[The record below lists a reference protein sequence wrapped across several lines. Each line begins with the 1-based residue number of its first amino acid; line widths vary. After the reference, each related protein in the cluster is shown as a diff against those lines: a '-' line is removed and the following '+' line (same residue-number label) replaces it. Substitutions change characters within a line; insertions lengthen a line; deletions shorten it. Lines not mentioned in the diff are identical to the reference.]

1 MENNKANKVYKVVML
16 ILITAIVTFMITS
29 IGMYNYFVKTNQ
41 GRIAVVESIEKNGD
55 DYSMLNAKLQIVKDY
70 LNDNYIGELNL
81 DQMIEGAIKGYVEGV
96 GDDYTEYLS
105 KDEYEELIVNV
116 TGDFVGIGVYI
127 YKDQDGN
134 LIVLAPMENSPS
146 EEAGIEA
153 GDRILAIDGE
163 NCNEMDINVASSK
176 IKGEAGSTVELEI
189 QRGTETLKKTVTR
202 RTVEISDSASKILD
216 GNIGYIV
223 LSTFDTDCSKKIKKY
238 MEEFQSKGINS
249 VILDLRNNT
258 GGVVEEA
265 VKISELFIDK
275 GNTVLRS
282 YNKTEKETIIKSSS
296 GKYKDI
302 NLVVLV
308 NDYSASA
315 SEIVTAALKDNKA
328 ATIVGIRTYGKGVMQ
343 EIQPLFDGAI
353 KITIEEFKTPNGDKI
368 NKVGIKPDVEIEIEI
383 DKDSNEDLQ
392 LQKAIE
398 ILK

>member
-1 MENNKANKVYKVVML
+1 MENNKANKIYKVIML
-16 ILITAIVTFMITS
+16 ILITGIVTFMITS
-29 IGMYNYFVKTNQ
+29 IGMYNYFVKTKQ
-41 GRIAVVESIEKNGD
+41 GRKIVVENIERNGD
-55 DYSMLNAKLQIVKDY
+55 DYSTLNAKLQIVKDY
-70 LNDNYIGELNL
+70 LNDNYIGELNS
-81 DQMIEGAIKGYVEGV
+81 DKMIEGAIKGYVEGV

-127 YKDQDGN
+127 YKDKDGN

-153 GDRILAIDGE
+153 GDIILTIDGE

-202 RTVEISDSASKILD
+202 RTVEIKDSASKILD

-223 LSTFDTDCSKKIKKY
+223 LSTFDTDCSKEIEKY

-353 KITIEEFKTPNGDKI
+353 KITIEEFKTPNGDTI
-368 NKVGIKPDVEIEIEI
+368 NKVGIKPDVEVEI
-383 DKDSNEDLQ
+383 DKDSKEDVQ

>member
-55 DYSMLNAKLQIVKDY
+55 DYSTLNAKLQIVKDY
-70 LNDNYIGELNL
+70 LNENYIGELNL
-81 DQMIEGAIKGYVEGV
+81 DKMIEGAIKGYVEGV

-116 TGDFVGIGVYI
+116 TGDFVGIGIYM
-127 YKDQDGN
+127 YKDKENN
-134 LIVLAPMENSPS
+134 LVVLAPIEKSPA
-146 EEAGIEA
+146 EEVGIEA
-153 GDRILAIDGE
+153 GDVILAIDGE

-176 IKGEAGSTVELEI
+176 IKGESGSTVELEI
-189 QRGTETLKKTVTR
+189 QRGTEIFKKTVTR
-202 RTVEISDSASKILD
+202 RNVEIKDSSSKILD
-216 GNIGYIV
+216 GNIGYITIA
-223 LSTFDTDCSKKIKKY
+223 SFNTDCSKEIINY
-238 MEEFQSKGINS
+238 MKEFQDKGINS

-258 GGVVEEA
+258 GGIVDDA
-265 VKISELFIDK
+265 ISISELFIEK
-275 GNTVLRS
+275 GNIVLHS
-282 YNKTEKETIIKSSS
+282 YNKAENETIIKSKS
-296 GKYKDI
+296 GEFKNIK
-302 NLVVLV
+302 LVVLV
-308 NDYSASA
+308 NEYSASA

-328 ATIVGIRTYGKGVMQ
+328 ATIVGTKTYGKGVMQ

-353 KITIEEFKTPNGDKI
+353 KITIEEFKTPNGDTI
-368 NKVGIKPDVEIEIEI
+368 NKIGITPDIVIEDDVNTIE
-383 DKDSNEDLQ
+383 DEQ

>member
-1 MENNKANKVYKVVML
+1 MENNKSNKVYKVVML

-116 TGDFVGIGVYI
+116 IGDFVGIGVYI

-368 NKVGIKPDVEIEIEI
+368 NKVGIKPDVEIEI

>member
-41 GRIAVVESIEKNGD
+41 GRKAVVESIEKNGD
-55 DYSMLNAKLQIVKDY
+55 DYSTLNAKLQIVKDY
-70 LNDNYIGELNL
+70 LKDNYIGELNL
-81 DQMIEGAIKGYVEGV
+81 DKMIEGAIKGYVEGV

-127 YKDQDGN
+127 YKDKDGN

-202 RTVEISDSASKILD
+202 RTVEISDSASKILE

-223 LSTFDTDCSKKIKKY
+223 LSTFDTDCSKKIEKY

-282 YNKTEKETIIKSSS
+282 YNKAEKETIIKSSS

-368 NKVGIKPDVEIEIEI
+368 NKVGIKPDVEIEI

>member
-70 LNDNYIGELNL
+70 LNENYIGELNL
-81 DQMIEGAIKGYVEGV
+81 DKMIEGAIKGYVEGV

-127 YKDQDGN
+127 YKDKDGN

-328 ATIVGIRTYGKGVMQ
+328 ATIVGIKTYGKGVMQ

-368 NKVGIKPDVEIEIEI
+368 NKVGIKPDVEIEI

>member
-265 VKISELFIDK
+265 IKISELFIDK

-368 NKVGIKPDVEIEIEI
+368 NKVGIKPDVEIEI

>member
-41 GRIAVVESIEKNGD
+41 GRIAVVKSIEKNGD

-176 IKGEAGSTVELEI
+176 IKGEAGITVELEI

-368 NKVGIKPDVEIEIEI
+368 NKVGIKPDVEIEI

>member
-1 MENNKANKVYKVVML
+1 MEENKKYKVYKML
-16 ILITAIVTFMITS
+16 MIVALSVFITFMITS

-41 GRIAVVESIEKNGD
+41 GRKAVVESIEKNGD
-55 DYSMLNAKLQIVKDY
+55 DYSTLNAKLQIVKDY
-70 LNDNYIGELNL
+70 LNENYIGELNL
-81 DQMIEGAIKGYVEGV
+81 DKMIEGAIKGYVEGV

-127 YKDQDGN
+127 YKDKDGN

-282 YNKTEKETIIKSSS
+282 YNKAEKETIIKSSS

-368 NKVGIKPDVEIEIEI
+368 NKVGIKPDVEIEI

>member
-1 MENNKANKVYKVVML
+1 MENNKANKIYKVIML
-16 ILITAIVTFMITS
+16 ILITGIVTFMITS

-55 DYSMLNAKLQIVKDY
+55 DYSILNAKLQIVKDY
-70 LNDNYIGELNL
+70 LKDNYIGELNL
-81 DQMIEGAIKGYVEGV
+81 DKMIEGAIKGYVEGV

-127 YKDQDGN
+127 YKDKDGN

-202 RTVEISDSASKILD
+202 RTVEISDSASKILE

-223 LSTFDTDCSKKIKKY
+223 LSTFDTDCSKKIEKY

-368 NKVGIKPDVEIEIEI
+368 NKVGIKPDVEIEI

>member
-1 MENNKANKVYKVVML
+1 MENNKSNKVYKVVML

-29 IGMYNYFVKTNQ
+29 IGMYNYFMKTNQ

-328 ATIVGIRTYGKGVMQ
+328 ATIVGIKTYGKGVMQ

-368 NKVGIKPDVEIEIEI
+368 NKVGIKPDVEIEI

>member
-127 YKDQDGN
+127 YKDKDGN

-202 RTVEISDSASKILD
+202 RTVEISDSASKILE

-223 LSTFDTDCSKKIKKY
+223 LSTFDTDCSKKIEKY

-368 NKVGIKPDVEIEIEI
+368 NKVGIKPDVEIEI

>member
-29 IGMYNYFVKTNQ
+29 IGMYNYFMKTNQ

-81 DQMIEGAIKGYVEGV
+81 DKMIEGAIKGYVEGV

-127 YKDQDGN
+127 YKDKDGN

-176 IKGEAGSTVELEI
+176 IKGEAGSIVELEI

-223 LSTFDTDCSKKIKKY
+223 LSTFDTDCSKKIEKY

-308 NDYSASA
+308 NNYSASA

-368 NKVGIKPDVEIEIEI
+368 NKVGIKPDVEIEI
-383 DKDSNEDLQ
+383 DKDSNGDLQ

>member
-1 MENNKANKVYKVVML
+1 MESSKANKIYKVIML
-16 ILITAIVTFMITS
+16 ILITAIVTFMVTS
-29 IGMYNYFVKTNQ
+29 IGMYNYFMKTNQ

-81 DQMIEGAIKGYVEGV
+81 DKMIEGAIKGYVEGV

-328 ATIVGIRTYGKGVMQ
+328 ATIVGIKTYGKGVMQ

-368 NKVGIKPDVEIEIEI
+368 NKVGIKPDVEIEI

>member
-29 IGMYNYFVKTNQ
+29 IGMYNYFMKTNQ

-368 NKVGIKPDVEIEIEI
+368 NKVGIKPDVEIEI

>member
-41 GRIAVVESIEKNGD
+41 GRKAVVESIEKNGD
-55 DYSMLNAKLQIVKDY
+55 DYSTLNAKLQIVKDY
-70 LNDNYIGELNL
+70 LNDNYIGDLNL
-81 DQMIEGAIKGYVEGV
+81 DKMIEGAIKGYVEGV

-127 YKDQDGN
+127 YKDKDGN

-223 LSTFDTDCSKKIKKY
+223 LSTFDTDCSKKIEKY

-368 NKVGIKPDVEIEIEI
+368 NKVGIKPDVEIEI

>member
-55 DYSMLNAKLQIVKDY
+55 DYSTLNAKLQIVKDY
-70 LNDNYIGELNL
+70 LKDNYIGELNL
-81 DQMIEGAIKGYVEGV
+81 DKMIEGAIKGYVEGV

-105 KDEYEELIVNV
+105 RDEYEELIVNV

-127 YKDQDGN
+127 YKDKDGN

-202 RTVEISDSASKILD
+202 RTVEISDSASKILE

-223 LSTFDTDCSKKIKKY
+223 LSTFDTDCSKKIEKY

-315 SEIVTAALKDNKA
+315 SEIVTAALRDNKA
-328 ATIVGIRTYGKGVMQ
+328 ATIVGIKTYGKGVMQ

-368 NKVGIKPDVEIEIEI
+368 NKVGIKPDVEIEI

>member
-1 MENNKANKVYKVVML
+1 MENNKSNKVYKVVML

-29 IGMYNYFVKTNQ
+29 IGMYNYFMKTNQ

-81 DQMIEGAIKGYVEGV
+81 DKMIEGAIKGYVEGV

-127 YKDQDGN
+127 YKDKDGN

-328 ATIVGIRTYGKGVMQ
+328 ATIVGIKTYGKGVMQ

-368 NKVGIKPDVEIEIEI
+368 NKVGIKPDVEIEI

>member
-1 MENNKANKVYKVVML
+1 MENNKANKIYKVIML
-16 ILITAIVTFMITS
+16 ILITGIVTFMITS

-41 GRIAVVESIEKNGD
+41 GRKAVVESIEKNGD
-55 DYSMLNAKLQIVKDY
+55 DYSTLNAKLQIVKDY
-70 LNDNYIGELNL
+70 LNENYIGELNL
-81 DQMIEGAIKGYVEGV
+81 DKMIEGAIKGYVEGV

-127 YKDQDGN
+127 YKDKDGN

-202 RTVEISDSASKILD
+202 RTVEIKDSASKVLD

-223 LSTFDTDCSKKIKKY
+223 LSTFDTDCSKEIEKY
-238 MEEFQSKGINS
+238 MEEFQRKGINS

-315 SEIVTAALKDNKA
+315 SEIVTSALKDNKA
-328 ATIVGIRTYGKGVMQ
+328 ATIIGTRTYGKGVMQ

-368 NKVGIKPDVEIEIEI
+368 NKVGIKPDVEIEI

>member
-70 LNDNYIGELNL
+70 LKDNYIGELNL
-81 DQMIEGAIKGYVEGV
+81 DKMIEGAIKGYVEGV

-127 YKDQDGN
+127 YKDKDGN

-202 RTVEISDSASKILD
+202 RTVEISDSASKILE

-223 LSTFDTDCSKKIKKY
+223 LSTFDTDCSKKIEKY

-308 NDYSASA
+308 NNYSASA

-368 NKVGIKPDVEIEIEI
+368 NKVGIKPDVEIEI
-383 DKDSNEDLQ
+383 DKDSNGDLQ

>member
-1 MENNKANKVYKVVML
+1 
-16 ILITAIVTFMITS
+16 
-29 IGMYNYFVKTNQ
+29 
-41 GRIAVVESIEKNGD
+41 
-55 DYSMLNAKLQIVKDY
+55 
-70 LNDNYIGELNL
+70 
-81 DQMIEGAIKGYVEGV
+81 
-96 GDDYTEYLS
+96 
-105 KDEYEELIVNV
+105 
-116 TGDFVGIGVYI
+116 
-127 YKDQDGN
+127 
-134 LIVLAPMENSPS
+134 
-146 EEAGIEA
+146 
-153 GDRILAIDGE
+153 
-163 NCNEMDINVASSK
+163 
-176 IKGEAGSTVELEI
+176 
-189 QRGTETLKKTVTR
+189 
-202 RTVEISDSASKILD
+202 
-216 GNIGYIV
+216 
-223 LSTFDTDCSKKIKKY
+223 
-238 MEEFQSKGINS
+238 MEEFQRKGINS

-368 NKVGIKPDVEIEIEI
+368 NKVGIKPDVEIEI

>member
-1 MENNKANKVYKVVML
+1 MENNKANKIYKVIML
-16 ILITAIVTFMITS
+16 ILITGIVTFMITS

-55 DYSMLNAKLQIVKDY
+55 DYSILNAKLQIVKDY
-70 LNDNYIGELNL
+70 LKDNYIGELNL
-81 DQMIEGAIKGYVEGV
+81 DKMIEGAIKGYVEGV

-127 YKDQDGN
+127 YKDKDGN

-202 RTVEISDSASKILD
+202 RTVEISDSASKILE

-223 LSTFDTDCSKKIKKY
+223 LSTFDTDCSKKIEKY

-308 NDYSASA
+308 HDYSASA

-368 NKVGIKPDVEIEIEI
+368 NKVGIKPDVEIEI

>member
-96 GDDYTEYLS
+96 GDDYAEYLS

-368 NKVGIKPDVEIEIEI
+368 NKVGIKPDVEIEI

>member
-1 MENNKANKVYKVVML
+1 MESSKANKIYKVVML
-16 ILITAIVTFMITS
+16 ILITAIVTFMVTS
-29 IGMYNYFVKTNQ
+29 IGMYNYFMKTNQ

-81 DQMIEGAIKGYVEGV
+81 DKMIEGAIKGYVEGV

-127 YKDQDGN
+127 YKDKDGN

-328 ATIVGIRTYGKGVMQ
+328 ATIVGIKTYGKGVMQ

-368 NKVGIKPDVEIEIEI
+368 NKGGIKPDVEIEI

>member
-41 GRIAVVESIEKNGD
+41 GRKAVVESIEKNGD

-70 LNDNYIGELNL
+70 LKDNYIGELNL
-81 DQMIEGAIKGYVEGV
+81 DKMIEGAIKGYVEGV

-127 YKDQDGN
+127 YKDKDGN

-223 LSTFDTDCSKKIKKY
+223 LSTFDTDCSKKIEKY

-368 NKVGIKPDVEIEIEI
+368 NKVGIKPDVEIEI

>member
-55 DYSMLNAKLQIVKDY
+55 DYSTLNAKLQIVKDY
-70 LNDNYIGELNL
+70 LNDNYIGDLNL
-81 DQMIEGAIKGYVEGV
+81 DKMIEGAIKGYVEGV

-127 YKDQDGN
+127 YKDKDGN

-223 LSTFDTDCSKKIKKY
+223 LSTFDTDCSKKIEKY

-368 NKVGIKPDVEIEIEI
+368 NKVGIKPDVEIEI
-383 DKDSNEDLQ
+383 DKYSNEDLQ

>member
-70 LNDNYIGELNL
+70 LKDNYIGELNL
-81 DQMIEGAIKGYVEGV
+81 DKMIEGAIKGYVEGV

-223 LSTFDTDCSKKIKKY
+223 LSTFDTDCSKKIEKY

-368 NKVGIKPDVEIEIEI
+368 NKVGIKPDVEIEI

>member
-70 LNDNYIGELNL
+70 LNENYIGELNL
-81 DQMIEGAIKGYVEGV
+81 DKMIEGAIKGYVEGV

-127 YKDQDGN
+127 YKDKDGN

-223 LSTFDTDCSKKIKKY
+223 LSTFDTDCSKKIEKY

-275 GNTVLRS
+275 GNIVLRS

-368 NKVGIKPDVEIEIEI
+368 NKVGIKPDVEIEI

>member
-29 IGMYNYFVKTNQ
+29 IWMYNYFVKTNQ

-368 NKVGIKPDVEIEIEI
+368 NKVGIKPDVEIEI

>member
-1 MENNKANKVYKVVML
+1 MENNKANKIYKVIML
-16 ILITAIVTFMITS
+16 ILITGIVTFMITS

-41 GRIAVVESIEKNGD
+41 GRKAVVESIEKNGD
-55 DYSMLNAKLQIVKDY
+55 DYSTLNAKLQIVKDY
-70 LNDNYIGELNL
+70 LNENYIGELNL
-81 DQMIEGAIKGYVEGV
+81 DKMIEGAIKGYVEGV

-127 YKDQDGN
+127 YKDKDGN

-153 GDRILAIDGE
+153 GDIILTIDGE

-202 RTVEISDSASKILD
+202 RTVEIKDSASKVLD

-223 LSTFDTDCSKKIKKY
+223 LSTFDTDCSKEIEKY
-238 MEEFQSKGINS
+238 MEEFQRKGINS

-368 NKVGIKPDVEIEIEI
+368 NKVGIKPDVEIEI

>member
-55 DYSMLNAKLQIVKDY
+55 DYSTLNAKLQIVKDY
-70 LNDNYIGELNL
+70 LNENYIGELNL
-81 DQMIEGAIKGYVEGV
+81 DKMIEGAIKGYVEGV

-116 TGDFVGIGVYI
+116 TGDFVGIGIYM
-127 YKDQDGN
+127 YKDKENN
-134 LIVLAPMENSPS
+134 LVVLAPIEKSPA
-146 EEAGIEA
+146 EEVGIEA
-153 GDRILAIDGE
+153 GDVILAIDGE

-176 IKGEAGSTVELEI
+176 IKGESGSTVELEI
-189 QRGTETLKKTVTR
+189 QRGTEIFKKTVTR
-202 RTVEISDSASKILD
+202 RNVEIKDSSSKILD
-216 GNIGYIV
+216 GNIGYITIA
-223 LSTFDTDCSKKIKKY
+223 SFNTDCSKEIINY
-238 MEEFQSKGINS
+238 MKEFQDKGINS

-258 GGVVEEA
+258 GGIVDDA
-265 VKISELFIDK
+265 ISISELFIEK
-275 GNTVLRS
+275 GNIVLHS
-282 YNKTEKETIIKSSS
+282 YNKAENETIIKSKSE
-296 GKYKDI
+296 KIKNI
-302 NLVVLV
+302 KLVVLV
-308 NDYSASA
+308 NEYSASA

-328 ATIVGIRTYGKGVMQ
+328 ATIVGTKTYGKGVMQ

-353 KITIEEFKTPNGDKI
+353 KITIEEFKTPNGDTI
-368 NKVGIKPDVEIEIEI
+368 NKIGITPDIVIEDDVNTIE
-383 DKDSNEDLQ
+383 DEQ